1 MWDVFFLFIYIPLF
15 LFNIVMIIFFLIF
28 TAFLIRR

>member
-1 MWDVFFLFIYIPLF
+1 MWDISFLFIFIPLF
-15 LFNIVMIIFFLIF
+15 LFNIVMILFFLIF